1 MHIQRP
7 RNVVGRRVHADFTTL
22 PPPRQFFPGG
32 RKRLFYCI
40 LDDKIC
46 AKVWG
51 VDCIQLCTGVSYLS
65 LHLHAV
71 CPFMA
76 RCAMGLRGTCHAV
89 VKVYY
94 IRGMVYYGYTRYG
107 GSCNMDCM
115 QCALCVISSRSAS
128 ELNCDGMRAARNTS
142 FHRSPTLPTFVCFSR
157 NGAGIFKAYM
167 DLLRVL
173 REDYILRTST
183 DMTWKQK
190 GDRMDSNLFEKAD
203 VCSCSRFRL

>member
-1 MHIQRP
+1 MC
-7 RNVVGRRVHADFTTL
+7 NVH
-22 PPPRQFFPGG
+22 
-32 RKRLFYCI
+32 
-40 LDDKIC
+40 
-46 AKVWG
+46 
-51 VDCIQLCTGVSYLS
+51 GVSYLS
-65 LHLHAV
+65 LHLRAV

-94 IRGMVYYGYTRYG
+94 IRGMVYYGTYGGLYTTYG

-157 NGAGIFKAYM
+157 NGAGHFQDIYGLHA
-167 DLLRVL
+167 DLVSRAQPDKVLKRVYSGL
-173 REDYILRTST
+173 VGF
-183 DMTWKQK
+183 DMFWYGLVVGTVP
-190 GDRMDSNLFEKAD
+190 LP
-203 VCSCSRFRL
+203 L

>member
-1 MHIQRP
+1 MHSA
-7 RNVVGRRVHADFTTL
+7 VH
-22 PPPRQFFPGG
+22 
-32 RKRLFYCI
+32 
-40 LDDKIC
+40 
-46 AKVWG
+46 W
-51 VDCIQLCTGVSYLS
+51 VSYLS

-94 IRGMVYYGYTRYG
+94 IRGMVYYRYTTYVGLYTTYG

-142 FHRSPTLPTFVCFSR
+142 FHRSPTLPTFVFFSR
-157 NGAGIFKAYM
+157 NGAGHFQDIYGFVERIERG
-167 DLLRVL
+167 LNLHT
-173 REDYILRTST
+173 ED
-183 DMTWKQK
+183 KH
-190 GDRMDSNLFEKAD
+190 
-203 VCSCSRFRL
+203 